1 MLQIKSLN
9 KSCSEKQIFKNFNLE
24 LKDTDN
30 LIISGTSGSG
40 KSTLA
45 QIIAGLDDNYEG
57 MVSYK
62 DMTLGHVSQQD
73 WLKHIQYVPQYNANT
88 LDPKKNSFLDLK
100 TTFKTL

>member
-9 KSCSEKQIFKNFNLE
+9 KSFSEKQIFKNFNLE

-45 QIIAGLDDNYEG
+45 QIIAGLDDNEG

-62 DMTLGHVSQQD
+62 RYDAWTRVTARLAETYS
-73 WLKHIQYVPQYNANT
+73 IRA
-88 LDPKKNSFLDLK
+88 SI
-100 TTFKTL
+100 

>member
-9 KSCSEKQIFKNFNLE
+9 KSFSEKQIFKNFNLE

-62 DMTLGHVSQQD
+62 DMTLDTCHSKIGETYS
-73 WLKHIQYVPQYNANT
+73 IRA
-88 LDPKKNSFLDLK
+88 SI
-100 TTFKTL
+100 

>member
-9 KSCSEKQIFKNFNLE
+9 KSFSEKQIFKNFNLE

-62 DMTLGHVSQQD
+62 DDAWTCVTARLAETYS
-73 WLKHIQYVPQYNANT
+73 IRA
-88 LDPKKNSFLDLK
+88 SI
-100 TTFKTL
+100 

>member
-9 KSCSEKQIFKNFNLE
+9 KSFSEKQIFKNFNLE

-30 LIISGTSGSG
+30 LIISGSSGSG

-45 QIIAGLDDNYEG
+45 QIIAGLDDHYEG

-73 WLKHIQYVPQYNANT
+73 WIKHIQYVPQYNANT
-88 LDPKKNSFLDLK
+88 LDPKNSVLDLK

>member
-9 KSCSEKQIFKNFNLE
+9 KSFSEKQIFKNFNLE

-88 LDPKKNSFLDLK
+88 LDPKNSVLDFK